1 MKLRDEYL
9 NEGYQKQRDND
20 YSLTFHHECSSTV
33 FLEEL
38 SREKSYND
46 LDKIKINKDRK
57 NTFFTSF
64 FRDSQ
69 KWSVGSEDSQWS
81 SSRKL
86 IEEYDATS
94 HY

>member
-1 MKLRDEYL
+1 MELRDEYL

-38 SREKSYND
+38 PREKSYND

-69 KWSVGSEDSQWS
+69 KWSVASEDSQWS

-94 HY
+94 HN